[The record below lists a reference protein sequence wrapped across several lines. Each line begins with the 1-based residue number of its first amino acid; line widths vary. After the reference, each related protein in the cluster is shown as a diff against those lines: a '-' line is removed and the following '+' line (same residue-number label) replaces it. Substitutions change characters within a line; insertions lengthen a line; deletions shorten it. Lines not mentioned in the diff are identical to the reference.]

1 MHNVDTARQDL
12 LQFIQDSGKSQQQ
25 ISKETGISATR
36 ISQFLSGTYVGDSDK
51 TAQEI
56 QQYLTMAKARLN
68 TVQTSS
74 FYPDLRNTKDVLFAC
89 VYAHKHNDVALVCGD
104 AGAGKTTAL
113 NYYAANN
120 AGVIMVTANAC
131 TPSASAILKMIC
143 AELGKP
149 APGRRD
155 ALMELLVEQLRGTSR
170 LIIVD
175 EADHLSFSALQ
186 AVRNLNDLAGV
197 GIVFSGN
204 DKIYLQMTSPR
215 KGYEFDQIRTR
226 FIVRKK
232 VHNEYTVDE
241 IKGVFGCSGEAEQAF
256 LLKLASVESLRTAK
270 KIYQLAREAATAAH
284 TPFNVGLL
292 RRTQR
297 EFLGIEI

>member
-1 MHNVDTARQDL
+1 MQHIEDARRDL
-12 LQFIQDSGKSQQQ
+12 VQFMQDSGKSQRQ
-25 ISKETGISATR
+25 ISKETGLSATR
-36 ISQFLSGTYVGDSDK
+36 ISQFLGGTYMGDTEE
-51 TAQEI
+51 TAKEI
-56 QQYLTMAKARLN
+56 QKYLTVAKARLN
-68 TVQTSS
+68 TVQTGN
-74 FYPDLRNTKDVLFAC
+74 FYPELRNTKDVLFAC
-89 VYAHKHNDVALVCGD
+89 MYAHKHNDVALVCGD

-113 NYYAANN
+113 NYYAKNN

-131 TPSASAILKMIC
+131 TPSATAILKMIC

-155 ALMELLVEQLRGTSR
+155 ALMNLLVEQLHGTNR

-215 KGYEFDQIRTR
+215 NGYEFDQIRTR
-226 FIVRKK
+226 IIVRKK
-232 VHNEYTVDE
+232 VHNEYTVEE

-256 LLKLASVESLRTAK
+256 LLKLSSAESLRTAK
-270 KIYQLAREAATAAH
+270 KIFQLAREAATAAH
-284 TPFNVGLL
+284 VPFNAGLL

-297 EFLGIEI
+297 EFLGVDI